1 MKKIL
6 ILHGPNLNLLGT
18 REPDVYG
25 SLSLKDL
32 NTQLSALGKEQGFEI
47 YCVQSNVEGEL
58 VNLLHEH
65 GFDSKGIVF
74 NPGGYT
80 HTSVALRDAVAS
92 IESPVM
98 ELHISHPEAREDFRH
113 QSLVRPVCRGSI
125 SGMGVEGYF
134 AALRFFMGAE

>member
-1 MKKIL
+1 MKKVL

-32 NTQLSALGKEQGFEI
+32 NSQLSALGMQHGFEI
-47 YCVQSNVEGEL
+47 HCVQSNVEGEL

-65 GFDSKGIVF
+65 GFDSRGIIF

-92 IESPVM
+92 IESPVI
-98 ELHISHPEAREDFRH
+98 EVHISHPEAREDFRH
-113 QSLVRPVCRGSI
+113 QSWVRPVCCGAI

>member
-1 MKKIL
+1 VKKVL

-32 NTQLSALGKEQGFEI
+32 NSQLSALGMQHGFEI
-47 YCVQSNVEGEL
+47 HCVQSNVEGEL

-65 GFDSKGIVF
+65 GFDSRGIIF

-92 IESPVM
+92 IESPVI
-98 ELHISHPEAREDFRH
+98 EVHISHPEAREDFRH
-113 QSLVRPVCRGSI
+113 QSWVRPVCCGAI

>member
-1 MKKIL
+1 MKKVL

-98 ELHISHPEAREDFRH
+98 ELRISHPEAREDFRH
-113 QSLVRPVCRGSI
+113 QSLVRPVCCGSI